1 MDQSHL
7 HYQPQTWVPGVTRV
21 SDGSLHESAD
31 VVDCY
36 LFASKQIELLVTRGM
51 GNSPKILGFPEL
63 VTNQHLIFY

>member
-1 MDQSHL
+1 M
-7 HYQPQTWVPGVTRV
+7 TRV